1 MELRQ
6 PKPITQSSLWPDFQ
20 KKIHLKIGRFDQMSQ
35 LYTLCKIF
43 QIKTKVFL
51 TVLLKFFSCE
61 TNKFWKYLVI
71 IKSYVKMFV
80 IMAKICLRKKCYN
93 FGLNSDTSLKILY
106 NSFKAINY
114 NMKIF
119 RLLPFNLIE
128 KQAIKQCHG
137 RVGQGRFITNIP
149 STCGNIFF
157 CSWIMCLKS
166 MLSDR

>member
-1 MELRQ
+1 M
-6 PKPITQSSLWPDFQ
+6 
-20 KKIHLKIGRFDQMSQ
+20 
-35 LYTLCKIF
+35 
-43 QIKTKVFL
+43 FL

-61 TNKFWKYLVI
+61 TKKFWKYLVI

-137 RVGQGRFITNIP
+137 RVRQGRFITNIP

-166 MLSDR
+166 MLSDRWFCCEVSYMTAEGCSRVRARSASVEKNIPDKRCI